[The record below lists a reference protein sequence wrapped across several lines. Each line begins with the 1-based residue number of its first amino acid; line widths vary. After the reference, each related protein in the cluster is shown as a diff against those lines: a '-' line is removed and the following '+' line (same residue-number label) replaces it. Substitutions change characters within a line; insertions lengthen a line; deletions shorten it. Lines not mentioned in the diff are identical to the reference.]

1 MIIQDDTIDQL
12 LAGRDPTKD
21 LLGPE
26 GLIRELTKRIVER
39 ALQAELTDHLGYG
52 KGEAPEA
59 PTGNAR
65 NGSSRKRLK
74 TESGTVQIEIPRDRQ
89 GTFDPKL
96 VKKHQT
102 RLKGFDERII
112 SLYARGMTVRE
123 IQQHIAEVY
132 GTEVSP
138 DLISRVT
145 DTVVE
150 EVHAWQGRPLRP
162 VWPVVWLDAM
172 VVKVR
177 HQGSV
182 QNRSAYLAI
191 GMGTDGH
198 KEVLGLWLDGSE
210 GAKFWLKVCSEL
222 KNRGVEDILI
232 ACCDGLKG
240 FPDAIAAVFP
250 RTTVQTC
257 IVHMVRNSC
266 RYVSFKDRRSLAAA
280 LKPVYTAASED
291 VAASALDAFEAE
303 WGGRYPMI
311 AAIWR
316 RQWEQVIPFLVFPP
330 EIRKV
335 IYTTNAI
342 ESLNST
348 LRKILHARG
357 HFPNDEAV
365 EKLLYLA
372 LRNAE
377 KNWAMP
383 IKDWGRALHQFAIHF
398 EGRLP
403 V

>member
-1 MIIQDDTIDQL
+1 MKIQDETIDQL
-12 LAGRDPTKD
+12 LAQRDPSQD
-21 LLGPE
+21 LLGSD
-26 GLIRELTKRIVER
+26 GLLRELTKRIVER
-39 ALQAELTDHLGYG
+39 ALQTELTDHLGYD
-52 KGEAPEA
+52 KEAPPEK

-65 NGSSRKRLK
+65 NGTSRKRLH
-74 TESGTVQIEIPRDRQ
+74 TEAGTVAIEVPRDRK
-89 GTFDPKL
+89 GTFTPKL
-96 VKKHQT
+96 VKKHQS

-123 IQQHIAEVY
+123 IQQHLAELY

-150 EVHAWQGRPLRP
+150 EVRAWQGRPLRP
-162 VWPVVWLDAM
+162 IWPVVWLDAM

-191 GMGTDGH
+191 GLGVDGH
-198 KEVLGLWLDGSE
+198 KEVLGLWLEGAE
-210 GAKFWLKVCSEL
+210 GAKFWMKVCSEL
-222 KNRGVEDILI
+222 KNRGVEDVLI

-257 IVHMVRNSC
+257 IVHMVRNST
-266 RYVSFKDRRSLAAA
+266 RYVSFKDRRSLAGA

-291 VAASALDAFEAE
+291 VAAAALDAFEVE
-303 WGGRYPMI
+303 WGSRYPMI

-316 RQWEQVIPFLVFPP
+316 RQWEQVVPFLVFPP
-330 EIRKV
+330 EIRKI

-342 ESLNST
+342 ESLNAT

-377 KNWAMP
+377 NNWAMP
-383 IKDWGRALHQFAIHF
+383 IKDWGRALHQLAIHF